1 VLQVSIKVYLDW
13 NTIDRLTSENLNFNY
28 FIVELMEDIKVDKA
42 KSKYDKILETE
53 VEFED
58 HIVNK
63 GICEKL

>member
-1 VLQVSIKVYLDW
+1 MLQVSIKVYLDW

>member
-1 VLQVSIKVYLDW
+1 VYLDW